1 MNETASISTVVL
13 VVDDSPESLGML
25 NIALGQA
32 GYTVLVALNG
42 IQAQSIIDKVEPD
55 VILLDAIM
63 PELDG
68 FETCKLI
75 KAAHPDIPIIFMTGL
90 SDENHIVAGFAAGG
104 VDYITKPIKP
114 SEVIAR
120 IQVHV
125 NNARMKAS
133 AQGALDTTGK
143 HILELDNDGHIVWST
158 QQAKRLFDKV
168 LLIHEGETNDFQQR
182 LQQWLQDN
190 DVEERAPLIIKQ
202 GDSHIQL
209 AYLSG
214 KHQQH
219 HLVQLSEHDPS
230 KDIVLLV
237 DQLAVTQR
245 EAEVLLWLSHGK
257 TNREIAQIMDISHR
271 TVNKHLEVVF
281 RKLEVDNRTAAAGIC
296 LKLTSGR

>member
-1 MNETASISTVVL
+1 MTETASISAVVL

-42 IQAQSIIDKVEPD
+42 MQAQSILERVEPD
-55 VILLDAIM
+55 VILLDAVM
-63 PELDG
+63 PEMDG
-68 FETCKLI
+68 FETCRLI
-75 KAAHPDIPIIFMTGL
+75 KTTHPEIPVIFMTGL
-90 SDENHIVAGFAAGG
+90 SDEENIVAGFASGG

-143 HILELDNDGHIVWST
+143 HILEIDNSGNIVWAT

-168 LLIHEGETNDFQQR
+168 QNFQLKGSEEFQHR
-182 LQQWLQDN
+182 LQNWLHREDE
-190 DVEERAPLIIKQ
+190 EERAPLIFKHK
-202 GDSHIQL
+202 DLNIQL
-209 AYLSG
+209 TYLSG
-214 KHQQH
+214 KNHHH
-219 HLVQLSEHDPS
+219 HLVQLSEHNPGN
-230 KDIVLLV
+230 DIEILAEH
-237 DQLAVTQR
+237 LAVTLR
-245 EAEVLLWLSHGK
+245 EAEVLFWLSRGK
-257 TNREIAQIMDISHR
+257 TNREIAQIMDISPR

-281 RKLEVDNRTAAAGIC
+281 RKLEVENRTTAAGIC
-296 LKLTSGR
+296 LKLLNGH